1 MHISNIND
9 AKTNLSK
16 LIQRVLAGD
25 EIVIAR
31 HNEPLVKLIPFEKD
45 TRPRIGGF
53 WKGKVTYRGT
63 MKEADKEIE
72 GLFEASEILP
82 SENA

>member
-31 HNEPLVKLIPFEKD
+31 HNEPAGQIDSF
-45 TRPRIGGF
+45 
-53 WKGKVTYRGT
+53 
-63 MKEADKEIE
+63 
-72 GLFEASEILP
+72 
-82 SENA
+82 